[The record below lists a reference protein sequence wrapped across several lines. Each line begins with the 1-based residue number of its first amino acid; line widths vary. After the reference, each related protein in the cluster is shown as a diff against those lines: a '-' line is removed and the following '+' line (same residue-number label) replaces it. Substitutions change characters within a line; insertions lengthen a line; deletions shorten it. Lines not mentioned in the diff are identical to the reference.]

1 MLVQALPLKSVSG
14 ISIIPVAVEHATA
27 LASLVQQNIE
37 HLQGY
42 LPAVANLS
50 SVEAAGDH
58 LCFAVAHASKA
69 EIFEWH
75 LFVEGT
81 LCGSV
86 RLKDI
91 DRSDRKAKIG
101 YFIGQQ
107 FTGKGIVSSAVFT
120 VLEFCFGPLNL
131 NRIELRCASRN
142 EPSKRVAERLGFV
155 HEGILRQEQ
164 CLNGV
169 FVDQHIYGLLATDFE
184 ARQRPLWVGNCRI
197 SMSDELAKMGQ
208 PKR

>member
-1 MLVQALPLKSVSG
+1 MLVQALPLKSISG

-37 HLQGY
+37 HLQAY
-42 LPAVANLS
+42 LPAVADLS
-50 SVEAAGDH
+50 SVEAARDH
-58 LCFAVAHASKA
+58 LCFAAERASKA

-75 LFVEGT
+75 LFVDGT

-91 DRSDRKAKIG
+91 DKSDRKAKIG

-120 VLEFCFGPLNL
+120 VLEYCFGPLNL
-131 NRIELRCASRN
+131 NRIELRCASGN
-142 EPSKRVAERLGFV
+142 EPSKRVAERLGFIQ
-155 HEGILRQEQ
+155 EGVLRQEEY
-164 CLNGV
+164 LNGV
-169 FVDQHIYGLLATDFE
+169 FVDQNVYGLLSIDFE
-184 ARQRPLWVGNCRI
+184 AEKRKL
-197 SMSDELAKMGQ
+197 LART
-208 PKR
+208 P